1 MHISGYMLVDATQQ
15 MDQRTSRMVYLFFA
29 EALRHRQALISLI
42 DQESIM
48 GLTGIQIFKMLPKTN
63 CGECG
68 VPTCLAFAMNL
79 ASGKAELDAC
89 PYVSDEAREKLA
101 EASAPPIRP
110 VAIGSGD
117 RAFKVGG
124 ETVMY
129 RHEKTFYNPTAL
141 AALIASDIDA
151 GDLDKKLKEWNAFQY
166 ERVGLNLRPELVALK
181 DVNGDASSFAA
192 AAKKIAEESE
202 FGLVLMSDNVDVLK
216 AGVDVSAFKKPL
228 LYAAT
233 ADNADDMG
241 NLAKEKGL
249 PLAVKADDI
258 DGLIALSDKLTGMG
272 LKDLVLDSGSRE
284 IKQLFEDQV
293 AIRRAPL
300 KAGNRSLG
308 FPTITFPC
316 EMASN
321 LDVETML
328 SSLLIAKYAGI
339 VVLSDFK
346 GENLFPLLLERLNIY
361 TDPQR
366 PMTVTEGIY
375 EIGAPDENSPVL
387 VTTNFSLTYFIVS
400 GEIEGSRIPSW
411 LLIMDTEGLSVMTA
425 WAAGKF
431 AGDAVAMFVK
441 KCGIVDKVAHKQ
453 IIIPGYAA
461 SISGEMEEDL
471 PDWQITIGPR
481 DASLIPK
488 FLKDLA
494 A

>member
-1 MHISGYMLVDATQQ
+1 
-15 MDQRTSRMVYLFFA
+15 
-29 EALRHRQALISLI
+29 
-42 DQESIM
+42 M

-89 PYVSDEAREKLA
+89 PYVSDEAREQLA

-110 VAIGSGD
+110 VAIGAGV

-129 RHEKTFYNPTAL
+129 RHEKTFYNPTGLGAM
-141 AALIASDIDA
+141 ISSDIDSGA
-151 GDLDKKLKEWNAFQY
+151 LDKKLKEWNALQY

-181 DVNGDASSFAA
+181 DVNGDSGAFAA
-192 AAKKIAEESE
+192 LAKKIAEESE
-202 FGLVLMSDNVDVLK
+202 FGLVLMSDKVAVLK
-216 AGVDVSAFKKPL
+216 GAAEACAFKKPV

-233 ADNADDMG
+233 TDNAEEMG
-241 NLAKEKGL
+241 NLSKETGL
-249 PLAVKADDI
+249 PLAVKADNI
-258 DGLIALSDKLTGMG
+258 DDLIALSDKLTGMG

-284 IKQLFEDQV
+284 IKQVFEDQV
-293 AIRRAPL
+293 AIRRAAL
-300 KAGNRSLG
+300 KAGNKALG

-316 EMASN
+316 EMAEN
-321 LDVETML
+321 LDMETVIA
-328 SSLLIAKYAGI
+328 SLLIAKYAGV

-346 GENLFPLLLERLNIY
+346 GENLFPLLLERLNIF

-375 EIGAPDENSPVL
+375 EIGTPDENSPVL

-400 GEIEGSRIPSW
+400 GEIEGSRVPSW

-431 AGDAVAMFVK
+431 SGDVVGMFVK
-441 KCGIVDKVAHKQ
+441 KCGIADKVAHKK

-461 SISGEMEEDL
+461 AISGEMEEEL
-471 PDWQITIGPR
+471 GDWEIMIGPR
-481 DASLIPK
+481 DASLLPK
-488 FLKDLA
+488 FLKDMA
-494 A
+494 

>member
-1 MHISGYMLVDATQQ
+1 
-15 MDQRTSRMVYLFFA
+15 
-29 EALRHRQALISLI
+29 
-42 DQESIM
+42 M

-89 PYVSDEAREKLA
+89 PYVSDEAREQLA

-110 VAIGSGD
+110 VAIGAGA

-124 ETVMY
+124 ETVMF
-129 RHEKTFYNPTAL
+129 RHEKTFYGPTGLGAMVP
-141 AALIASDIDA
+141 SDMVPDV
-151 GDLDKKLKEWNAFQY
+151 LDKKLKEWNALQY

-181 DVNGDASSFAA
+181 DVNGDSGAFTAL
-192 AAKKIAEESE
+192 AKKIAEESE
-202 FGLVLMSDNVDVLK
+202 FGLVLMSDKVDVIK
-216 AGVDVSAFKKPL
+216 AAAAATAFKKPL

-233 ADNADDMG
+233 ADNAEDMG
-241 NLAKEKGL
+241 NLAKESGL
-249 PLAVKADDI
+249 PLAVKADTI
-258 DGLIALSDKLTGMG
+258 DDLISLSDKLTGMG

-284 IKQLFEDQV
+284 MKQLFADQV
-293 AIRRAPL
+293 AIRRAAL
-300 KAGNRSLG
+300 KAGNRALG

-316 EMASN
+316 EMADN
-321 LDVETML
+321 LDVETL
-328 SSLLIAKYAGI
+328 IASLLIAKYAGI

-346 GENLFPLLLERLNIY
+346 GESIFPLLLERLNIF

-375 EIGAPDENSPVL
+375 EIGGPDENSPVL

-400 GEIEGSRIPSW
+400 GEIEGSRVPSW

-431 AGDAVAMFVK
+431 SGDVVGMFVK
-441 KCGIVDKVAHKQ
+441 KCGIADKVAHKK

-461 SISGEMEEDL
+461 SISGEMEEEL
-471 PDWQITIGPR
+471 PDWEIMIGPR

-488 FLKDLA
+488 FLKEMA
-494 A
+494 